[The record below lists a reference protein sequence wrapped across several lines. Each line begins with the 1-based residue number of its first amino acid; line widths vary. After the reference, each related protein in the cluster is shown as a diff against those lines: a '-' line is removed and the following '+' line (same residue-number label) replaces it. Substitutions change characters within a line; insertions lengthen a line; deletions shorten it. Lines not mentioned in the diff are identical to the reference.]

1 MRLKIFSAEFI
12 DPRNAD
18 DLYASVE
25 NRSTSLEPESGFK
38 KCTNEDSN
46 QAKVA
51 FHDIWKPVDVSH
63 SQSEP
68 VFVDPTSKLP
78 PKIALQAS
86 TEEEL

>member
-18 DLYASVE
+18 DLYA
-25 NRSTSLEPESGFK
+25 SLEPESGFK

-51 FHDIWKPVDVSH
+51 FHDIWKPVDASH
-63 SQSEP
+63 SQTEP